1 LHSSINK
8 HDKKNEQYEIN
19 SCSNRII
26 KSWFFGFWF
35 VRIFGTKKISTA
47 EHTVTENNALLKKWN
62 LSHYELFGSDF
73 DSETNEKKDYVYF
86 QKGGVYSSVSQGVFE
101 KGNYTLDDQA
111 IIMTNS
117 TEKGKLKFVIKNL
130 TETTLSVSIDDP
142 NDSDAK
148 YLTIHFKK

>member
-1 LHSSINK
+1 MNSMKLTVVAIALSSLGFLAFGSLESL
-8 HDKKNEQYEIN
+8 EQN
-19 SCSNRII
+19 
-26 KSWFFGFWF
+26 
-35 VRIFGTKKISTA
+35 KISTA
-47 EHTVTENNALLKKWN
+47 DHTVTENNALLKKWN

-73 DSETNEKKDYVYF
+73 DPETNEKKDYVYF

>member
-1 LHSSINK
+1 MNSMKLTVVAIALSSLGFLAFGSLESL
-8 HDKKNEQYEIN
+8 EQN
-19 SCSNRII
+19 
-26 KSWFFGFWF
+26 
-35 VRIFGTKKISTA
+35 KISTA
-47 EHTVTENNALLKKWN
+47 DHTVTENNALLKKWN

-73 DSETNEKKDYVYF
+73 DPETNEKKDYVYF
-86 QKGGVYSSVSQGVFE
+86 RKGGVYSSVSQGVFE

>member
-1 LHSSINK
+1 MKLTVVAIALSSLGFLAFGSLESL
-8 HDKKNEQYEIN
+8 EQN
-19 SCSNRII
+19 
-26 KSWFFGFWF
+26 
-35 VRIFGTKKISTA
+35 KISTA
-47 EHTVTENNALLKKWN
+47 EHTVTETNALLKKWN

-73 DSETNEKKDYVYF
+73 DPEINEKKDYVYF

>member
-1 LHSSINK
+1 MNSMKLTIVAIGLSSLGFLAFGSLESL
-8 HDKKNEQYEIN
+8 EQ
-19 SCSNRII
+19 
-26 KSWFFGFWF
+26 
-35 VRIFGTKKISTA
+35 KKIGT
-47 EHTVTENNALLKKWN
+47 TETIVLENKALLKKWN

-73 DSETNEKKDYVYF
+73 DPDANEKKDYVHF
-86 QKGGVYSSVSQGVFE
+86 QKGGIYSSISQGIFE
-101 KGNYTLDDQA
+101 KGNYMLGDQT

-117 TEKGKLKFVIKNL
+117 KEKGKLKFVIKNL

>member
-1 LHSSINK
+1 MNSMKLTVVAIALSSLG
-8 HDKKNEQYEIN
+8 
-19 SCSNRII
+19 
-26 KSWFFGFWF
+26 FLAFGSLESLEH
-35 VRIFGTKKISTA
+35 KKISTSKT
-47 EHTVTENNALLKKWN
+47 TVTENNALLKKWT
-62 LSHYELFGSDF
+62 LSHYEIFGSDF
-73 DSETNEKKDYVYF
+73 DPDANEKKDYVYF
-86 QKGGVYSSVSQGVFE
+86 QKGGIYSSVSQGVFE
-101 KGNYTLDDQA
+101 KGNYTLDGQA

>member
-1 LHSSINK
+1 MKLTIVAIALSSLGFLAFGSLESL
-8 HDKKNEQYEIN
+8 EQ
-19 SCSNRII
+19 
-26 KSWFFGFWF
+26 
-35 VRIFGTKKISTA
+35 KKISTTQ
-47 EHTVTENNALLKKWN
+47 HTVTKNNALLKKWN
-62 LSHYELFGSDF
+62 LSHYELFGADF
-73 DSETNEKKDYVYF
+73 DTETNEKKDYVYF

-148 YLTIHFKK
+148 YITIHFKK

>member
-1 LHSSINK
+1 MKLTIVAIALSSLGFLAFGSLESL
-8 HDKKNEQYEIN
+8 EQ
-19 SCSNRII
+19 
-26 KSWFFGFWF
+26 
-35 VRIFGTKKISTA
+35 KKISTTQ
-47 EHTVTENNALLKKWN
+47 HTVTKNNALLKKWN
-62 LSHYELFGSDF
+62 LSHYELFGADF
-73 DSETNEKKDYVYF
+73 DTETNEKKDYVYF
-86 QKGGVYSSVSQGVFE
+86 QKGGMYSSVSQGVFE
-101 KGNYTLDDQA
+101 KGNYTLDEQD

>member
-1 LHSSINK
+1 MKIMKLTIVAIALSSLGFLAFGSLESL
-8 HDKKNEQYEIN
+8 EQ
-19 SCSNRII
+19 
-26 KSWFFGFWF
+26 
-35 VRIFGTKKISTA
+35 KKINTT
-47 EHTVTENNALLKKWN
+47 EHTVTKNNTLLKKWN

-73 DSETNEKKDYVYF
+73 DTETNEKKDYVYF

>member
-1 LHSSINK
+1 MKIMKLTVVTIALTSLFFLAFGSLESLEQRKIN
-8 HDKKNEQYEIN
+8 DTQTIP
-19 SCSNRII
+19 
-26 KSWFFGFWF
+26 
-35 VRIFGTKKISTA
+35 
-47 EHTVTENNALLKKWN
+47 TENNKLLKKWN

-73 DSETNEKKDYVYF
+73 DPEIKEQEDYVHF
-86 QKGGVYSSVSQGVFE
+86 QKGGIYSSKSEGVLE
-101 KGNYTLDDQA
+101 DGNYTLAAQT

>member
-1 LHSSINK
+1 MKLTIVAIALSSLGFLAFGSLESL
-8 HDKKNEQYEIN
+8 EQ
-19 SCSNRII
+19 
-26 KSWFFGFWF
+26 
-35 VRIFGTKKISTA
+35 KKINTT
-47 EHTVTENNALLKKWN
+47 EHTVTKNNTLLKKWN

-73 DSETNEKKDYVYF
+73 DTETNEKKDYVYF
-86 QKGGVYSSVSQGVFE
+86 QQGGVYSSVSQGVFE